1 MVSGCEHPVEMEFA
15 RPDVLVLGAGGIV
28 GEAWMGGMLAGLQ
41 EGTGFDARGCDH
53 FVGTSAGSI
62 VAAAL
67 AAGVDP
73 RTRLDRIPAQPA
85 ESPTTTEQ
93 RSLLGGALR
102 VGRTATAS
110 AFAPL
115 AALALRSTAP
125 GGAAVRR
132 AALGRVPQ
140 GERSLADLGRAMSR
154 LHVEW
159 DGRLLVVAVELETGR
174 RVVCGAPGE
183 RRLSVAEAVQA
194 SCAIPGV
201 FRPLRSGGHT
211 YVDGGTWSLTNLD
224 VAPVTRGAHV
234 LCLNPTGG
242 LSGSAL
248 GLRGTIGALSR
259 SVAAVESLVLQ
270 RRGAKVT
277 ILAPDSEVAREM
289 GGDFMDP
296 SRRGATQEAAFA
308 QGLRAARALS
318 VAA

>member
-1 MVSGCEHPVEMEFA
+1 MTSA
-15 RPDVLVLGAGGIV
+15 QPDVLVLGAGGIV
-28 GEAWMGGMLAGLQ
+28 GEAWMGGLLAGLQ
-41 EGTGFDARGCDH
+41 EATGFDARTCDH

-67 AAGVDP
+67 ASGVDP

-85 ESPTTTEQ
+85 EAPATAEE

-102 VGRTATAS
+102 FGRTATAS

-115 AALALRSTAP
+115 AALALRSTALS
-125 GGAAVRR
+125 GAAVRR
-132 AALGRVPQ
+132 AALGRVPE
-140 GERSLADLGRAMSR
+140 GRRSLADLGRAMSG
-154 LHVEW
+154 LHVGW

-174 RVVCGAPGE
+174 RVIFGRPGE
-183 RRLSVAEAVQA
+183 WNVPVSEAVQA

-201 FRPLRSGGHT
+201 FHPVRSGGHA
-211 YVDGGTWSLTNLD
+211 YVDGGAWSLTNLD
-224 VAPVTRGAHV
+224 VAPVTRGSHV
-234 LCLNPTGG
+234 LCLNPTGA

-259 SVAAVESLVLQ
+259 SVAAVESLALQ

-277 ILAPDSEVAREM
+277 ILAPDAEVARMM

-308 QGLRAARALS
+308 QGLRAAGALS